1 MIHSP
6 KNKQILNTCIK
17 QNKIRL
23 QGDPFKWLHELY
35 NINLTTI
42 FIFYHTIMYLVKVK
56 FILLFTIF
64 NTEFL

>member
-23 QGDPFKWLHELY
+23 QGDPFKWLHEL
-35 NINLTTI
+35 LTLQQFLY
-42 FIFYHTIMYLVKVK
+42 FITR
-56 FILLFTIF
+56 
-64 NTEFL
+64 